1 MGFIS
6 ASLKDDDDYEPEFN
20 VDELP
25 TPTPE
30 QRKKWHAD
38 SLKSSIE
45 TLGKM
50 DPNFVHTY
58 RGKEYKT
65 QELIT
70 ALEDELKQI
79 AG

>member
-1 MGFIS
+1 MSFMPTS
-6 ASLKDDDDYEPEFN
+6 FKDDDDYEPEFN

-30 QRKKWHAD
+30 QRKKWHVD
-38 SLKSSIE
+38 SLKRTIE
-45 TLGKM
+45 SLRNM

-79 AG
+79 DG

>member
-1 MGFIS
+1 MSFMPT
-6 ASLKDDDDYEPEFN
+6 SLKDDDYESEFN

-30 QRKKWHAD
+30 QRKKWRVD
-38 SLKSSIE
+38 SLKSDIE
-45 TLGKM
+45 MLRKM
-50 DPNFVHTY
+50 NPDFVHTY

>member
-1 MGFIS
+1 MSFFP
-6 ASLKDDDDYEPEFN
+6 ASFKDDDDFEPEFN
-20 VDELP
+20 VNELP

-30 QRKKWHAD
+30 QRKKWHVS

-45 TLGKM
+45 VLRKM
-50 DPNFVHTY
+50 DPNFVNTY

-70 ALEDELKQI
+70 ALEEELKQI
-79 AG
+79 DG

>member
-1 MGFIS
+1 MSFMPT
-6 ASLKDDDDYEPEFN
+6 SLKDDDYEPEFN

-30 QRKKWHAD
+30 QRKKWHVD
-38 SLKSSIE
+38 SLKNDIE
-45 TLGKM
+45 MLRKM
-50 DPNFVHTY
+50 NPNFVHTY

>member
-1 MGFIS
+1 MSFMPTS
-6 ASLKDDDDYEPEFN
+6 FKDDDYEPEFN
-20 VDELP
+20 VNELP
-25 TPTPE
+25 TPTPD
-30 QRKKWHAD
+30 QRKKWRVD
-38 SLKSSIE
+38 SLKSDIE
-45 TLGKM
+45 MLRKM
-50 DPNFVHTY
+50 NPDFVHTY

>member
-1 MGFIS
+1 MSFMPTS
-6 ASLKDDDDYEPEFN
+6 FKDDAVYEPEFN

-25 TPTPE
+25 EPTPE
-30 QRKKWHAD
+30 QRKEWYAS

-45 TLGKM
+45 AIRKM

-65 QELIT
+65 QELVT

>member
-1 MGFIS
+1 MGFFPT
-6 ASLKDDDDYEPEFN
+6 SLKDDDDFEPEFN

-25 TPTPE
+25 EPTAE
-30 QRKKWHAD
+30 QRKKWHVS

-45 TLGKM
+45 VLRKM
-50 DPNFVHTY
+50 DPNFVNTY
-58 RGKEYKT
+58 HGKEYKT

-70 ALEDELKQI
+70 VLEDEIKQI

>member
-1 MGFIS
+1 MSFMPT
-6 ASLKDDDDYEPEFN
+6 SLKDDDYEPEFN

-30 QRKKWHAD
+30 QRKKWHVD
-38 SLKSSIE
+38 SLKNDIE
-45 TLGKM
+45 MLRKM
-50 DPNFVHTY
+50 NPDFVHTY

>member
-1 MGFIS
+1 MSFMPTS
-6 ASLKDDDDYEPEFN
+6 FKDDDDYEPEFN

-30 QRKKWHAD
+30 QRKQWHVD
-38 SLKSSIE
+38 SLKKSIE
-45 TLGKM
+45 SLKGM

-79 AG
+79 DG

>member
-1 MGFIS
+1 MSFMPTS
-6 ASLKDDDDYEPEFN
+6 FKDDDYEPEFN
-20 VDELP
+20 VDELS

-30 QRKKWHAD
+30 QRKKWRVD
-38 SLKSSIE
+38 SLKSDIE
-45 TLGKM
+45 MLRKM
-50 DPNFVHTY
+50 NPDFVHTY

>member
-1 MGFIS
+1 MSFMPTS
-6 ASLKDDDDYEPEFN
+6 FKDDDDYEPEFN

-30 QRKKWHAD
+30 QRKKWCVD
-38 SLKSSIE
+38 SLKSDIE
-45 TLGKM
+45 MLRKM
-50 DPNFVHTY
+50 NPDFVHTY

-79 AG
+79 AR

>member
-1 MGFIS
+1 MSFMPTS
-6 ASLKDDDDYEPEFN
+6 FKDDDDYEPEFN

-30 QRKKWHAD
+30 QRKKWHVN

-45 TLGKM
+45 SLRKM

-65 QELIT
+65 QEFIT

-79 AG
+79 DG

>member
-1 MGFIS
+1 MSFMPTS
-6 ASLKDDDDYEPEFN
+6 FKDDDDYEPEFN

-30 QRKKWHAD
+30 QRKKWSVD
-38 SLKSSIE
+38 SLKSDIE
-45 TLGKM
+45 MLRKM
-50 DPNFVHTY
+50 NPDFVHTY

-79 AG
+79 AR

>member
-1 MGFIS
+1 MSFMPTS
-6 ASLKDDDDYEPEFN
+6 FKDDDYEPEFN

-30 QRKKWHAD
+30 QRKKWRVD
-38 SLKSSIE
+38 SLKSDIE
-45 TLGKM
+45 MLRKM
-50 DPNFVHTY
+50 NPDFMHTY

>member
-1 MGFIS
+1 MSFMPTS
-6 ASLKDDDDYEPEFN
+6 FKDDDYEPEFN

-30 QRKKWHAD
+30 QRKKWRID
-38 SLKSSIE
+38 SLNSSIE
-45 TLGKM
+45 SLRGM